1 MTVYRENSW
10 ARPRLKVYDYAEV
23 AGTEIGVIDRE
34 NRDVDILNVRF
45 HGGYMK
51 VHVVWRIRA
60 CREKSVLILAT
71 KVSARCN
78 HRYAISYNRIDK

>member
-1 MTVYRENSW
+1 MKVYRENRW

-23 AGTEIGVIDRE
+23 ASTEIGVIDRE

-45 HGGYMK
+45 HAWDME
-51 VHVVWRIRA
+51 VHVVRRVRA
-60 CREKSVLILAT
+60 CREKSVLVLAT

-78 HRYAISYNRIDK
+78 HWHAVGNNRIDK